1 MSDSIYMATSGA
13 LCNQQRLEILSNNLA
28 NINTT
33 GFKEEMAYIRVTEVP
48 PGVKESL
55 QNTVPTDTEPT
66 APLWQELESRTV
78 FSQGGLRATGSPL
91 DLAIDGEAFFCVQ
104 TPEGVRYTRNGSF
117 TRSAEGEL
125 TTHDGFAVLGE
136 SGPIQIDDGRRV
148 TVDETGNVSVDGAQV
163 AKLRLVELDQSHLL
177 QRLGGTLFAA
187 QEDGTIQETPSET
200 AQGSSRSPGV
210 VKRRGRQ
217 DHDRNDRRP
226 QRIRSLSEGDPPDRR
241 NRGQGHQRCGTDCLA
256 K

>member
-33 GFKEEMAYIRVTEVP
+33 GFKEEMAFIRVTDVP
-48 PGVKESL
+48 PGVEESL
-55 QNTVPTDTEPT
+55 QNAAATNTEPT
-66 APLWQELESRTV
+66 APLWQVLESRTV
-78 FSQGGLRATGSPL
+78 FSQGGFRDTGSPF
-91 DLAIDGEAFFCVQ
+91 DLAIDGDAFFCVQ

-125 TTHDGFAVLGE
+125 TTHGGFAVLGE
-136 SGPIQIDDGRRV
+136 SGPIQIDGGRRV
-148 TVDETGNVSVDGAQV
+148 TVDETGNVSVDGTQV

-187 QEDGTIQETPSET
+187 PEDGTIQEAPSDT
-200 AQGSSRSPGV
+200 ARV
-210 VKRRGRQ
+210 
-217 DHDRNDRRP
+217 
-226 QRIRSLSEGDPPDRR
+226 L
-241 NRGQGHQRCGTDCLA
+241 QGHLELSNVEAVRTMTEMIDVLRGFEAYQRAIRQIDETEA
-256 K
+256 KAINDVGRIA